1 MRIINVAQLA
11 HIMMTG
17 RGCASIQKRRIGRTL
32 RMKLM
37 CANAGGKVMI
47 VSEYFT
53 FEGESYVKASTYDEV
68 LYKLKRANDKVSDLK
83 SKLEKSE
90 AENTS
95 LMDSHIKLYN
105 DAKDTIR
112 CLKDENTSLK
122 HRLQNMIDVCD
133 GSCFLD
139 EQNDR
144 DKLIA
149 ELQDQHQQDCIRYN
163 DMRTAYLVT
172 LDELARLREQFGI
185 G

>member
-1 MRIINVAQLA
+1 
-11 HIMMTG
+11 
-17 RGCASIQKRRIGRTL
+17 
-32 RMKLM
+32 MKLM

-53 FEGESYVKASTYDEV
+53 FEGKSYVKAATYDEV

-95 LMDSHIKLYN
+95 LQESHIKLYN
-105 DAKDTIR
+105 DTKDTIR
-112 CLKDENTSLK
+112 SLK
-122 HRLQNMIDVCD
+122 EENQELKQKIQYERDRY
-133 GSCFLD
+133 
-139 EQNDR
+139 DR
-144 DKLIA
+144 DVPFFKSTLRRDDTITK
-149 ELQDQHQQDCIRYN
+149 LQDQHQQDCIRYN

-185 G
+185 GQ